1 MSESSDEGSWISWFC
16 SLRGNEFLCEV
27 DEDYICD
34 KFNLTGLSELTTNY
48 RFALDVILDS
58 DTEEVPD
65 HMKPT
70 VQNATEMLY
79 GLIHAR
85 YILTNKGID
94 QMINKYQQGD
104 FGVCPRYLCKEQ
116 HLLPIGLSDMPEQNT
131 VKIYC
136 PCCGELYNP
145 RLNRHFHLDGAYFG
159 TTFPHMLFAVHPELR
174 PAPSTEKYIPKIYG
188 YQVHHTAP
196 EAQSRAYHETQ
207 RLIERTKKQ
216 ARKEAAARAVAAAEQ
231 NNNMNE

>member
-65 HMKPT
+65 HMKPV
-70 VQNATEMLY
+70 VQNATETLY

-94 QMINKYQQGD
+94 QMIAKYQQGD
-104 FGVCPRYLCKEQ
+104 FGCCPRYLCKEQ
-116 HLLPIGLSDMPEQNT
+116 NLLPIGLNDMPEQTT

-136 PCCGELYNP
+136 PMCDEIYNP
-145 RLNRHFHLDGAYFG
+145 RLNRHYHLDGAYFG

-174 PAPSTEKYIPKIYG
+174 PARSTEKYIPKIYG
-188 YQVHHTAP
+188 YKLHHTAY
-196 EAQSRAYHETQ
+196 EAQSRAYQETQ

-216 ARKEAAARAVAAAEQ
+216 ARREAAARAVQAAAAEDET
-231 NNNMNE
+231 MK

>member
-1 MSESSDEGSWISWFC
+1 MSESSDEGTWISWFC

-34 KFNLTGLSELTTNY
+34 KFNLTGLSELITNY

-65 HMKPT
+65 SMKPV

-85 YILTNKGID
+85 YILTNKGIEH
-94 QMINKYQQGD
+94 MIMKYEQGD
-104 FGVCPRYLCKEQ
+104 FGCCPRYLCKEQ
-116 HLLPIGLSDMPEQNT
+116 NMLPIGLHDMPEQSK
-131 VKIYC
+131 VKTFC
-136 PCCGELYNP
+136 PACGEIYNP
-145 RLNRHFHLDGAYFG
+145 RLNRHYHLDGAYFG
-159 TTFPHMLFAVHPELR
+159 TTFPHMLFAVHPEIR
-174 PAPSTEKYIPKIYG
+174 PVQNTEKYSPKIYG
-188 YQVHHTAP
+188 YKLHHTAYQ
-196 EAQSRAYHETQ
+196 AQTRAYQETQ

-216 ARKEAAARAVAAAEQ
+216 ARIEANMRALKAATADEP
-231 NNNMNE
+231 MK